1 MVRSAFR
8 DPDRTLKGTANR
20 GVEKRPPV
28 PRPSADDRFSS
39 ITVIGV
45 VLTIV
50 TALTDGA
57 VAVQVYPV
65 LCPFLL
71 LLRLL
76 SLLLALLLFLL
87 FLLSLPFHFV
97 DHAPLFP
104 LPFFSIRRPAASLHS
119 WSLVSAIS
127 SL

>member
-1 MVRSAFR
+1 M
-8 DPDRTLKGTANR
+8 
-20 GVEKRPPV
+20 
-28 PRPSADDRFSS
+28 
-39 ITVIGV
+39 IGV

-119 WSLVSAIS
+119 GRWYQLLAPCRRLPS
-127 SL
+127 SPSKRNR